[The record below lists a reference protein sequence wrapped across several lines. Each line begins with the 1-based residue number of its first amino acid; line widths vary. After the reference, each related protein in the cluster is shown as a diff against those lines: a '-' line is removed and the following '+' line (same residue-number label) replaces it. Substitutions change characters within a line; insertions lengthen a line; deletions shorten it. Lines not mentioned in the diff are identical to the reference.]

1 MKDKSDTLNYK
12 VKILNIALFVPV
24 AQLSANVFNEISTI
38 LSRKNEPKAISIHY
52 RRIEIRPISLPKNKE
67 EYYSESLFQDAD
79 LPCRIVVCFVE
90 TAHKNGTPT
99 SNPFAFQRS
108 WTIPKSEKDSKNYY
122 EERSTSNL
130 ERLVDDRFCRLE
142 KQFTS
147 LIASFSQAQPQPIKR
162 KTRGK
167 KTDSL
172 PQSDC
177 SDPCT
182 SQEANDRLR
191 QFIEESENQKKCL
204 LDDSQSD
211 LISDDLS
218 VVGETKQI
226 YIKKI
231 ELIVMVISLAA
242 FLYFSISSLLT
253 DGTGTSGTSF
263 ISSGFASRSFAS
275 LSNSNQSSSCFCI
288 SATFSSCSLILAL
301 TASICCLRSSY
312 CRMLDQNS
320 PPGFLR
326 GRKSGSPVNP
336 GWLGLIWSIRFR
348 ISSSSRYCLSKSSE
362 YSSIG

>member
-167 KTDSL
+167 KTNSL

-226 YIKKI
+226 YIKKVDCQ
-231 ELIVMVISLAA
+231 LNSNSLDQVEDKSTEDECMQMYWRM
-242 FLYFSISSLLT
+242 FKFNGQLNSLFSNGITYDDFRNGYYFCVFDLS
-253 DGTGTSGTSF
+253 TSG
-263 ISSGFASRSFAS
+263 
-275 LSNSNQSSSCFCI
+275 
-288 SATFSSCSLILAL
+288 
-301 TASICCLRSSY
+301 
-312 CRMLDQNS
+312 
-320 PPGFLR
+320 
-326 GRKSGSPVNP
+326 KSGTNYVVP
-336 GWLGLIWSIRFR
+336 SIRVGHLR
-348 ISSSSRYCLSKSSE
+348 IR
-362 YSSIG
+362 

>member
-122 EERSTSNL
+122 EEKSTSNL

-226 YIKKI
+226 YIKKVDCQ
-231 ELIVMVISLAA
+231 LNSNSLDQVEDKSTEDECMQMYWRM
-242 FLYFSISSLLT
+242 FKFNGQLNSLFSNGITYDDFRYGYYFCVFDLS
-253 DGTGTSGTSF
+253 TSG
-263 ISSGFASRSFAS
+263 
-275 LSNSNQSSSCFCI
+275 
-288 SATFSSCSLILAL
+288 
-301 TASICCLRSSY
+301 
-312 CRMLDQNS
+312 
-320 PPGFLR
+320 
-326 GRKSGSPVNP
+326 KSGTNYVVP
-336 GWLGLIWSIRFR
+336 SIRVGHLR
-348 ISSSSRYCLSKSSE
+348 IR
-362 YSSIG
+362 

>member
-226 YIKKI
+226 YIKKVDCQ
-231 ELIVMVISLAA
+231 LNSNSLDQVEDKSTEDECMQMYWRM
-242 FLYFSISSLLT
+242 FKFNGQLNSLFSNGITYDDFRNGYYFCVFDLS
-253 DGTGTSGTSF
+253 TSG
-263 ISSGFASRSFAS
+263 
-275 LSNSNQSSSCFCI
+275 
-288 SATFSSCSLILAL
+288 
-301 TASICCLRSSY
+301 
-312 CRMLDQNS
+312 
-320 PPGFLR
+320 
-326 GRKSGSPVNP
+326 KSGTNYVVP
-336 GWLGLIWSIRFR
+336 SIRVGHLR
-348 ISSSSRYCLSKSSE
+348 IR
-362 YSSIG
+362 

>member
-108 WTIPKSEKDSKNYY
+108 WTIPKSEKYSKNYY

-226 YIKKI
+226 YIKKVDCQ
-231 ELIVMVISLAA
+231 LNSNSLDQVEDKSTEDECMQMYWRM
-242 FLYFSISSLLT
+242 FKFNGQLNSLFSNGITYDDFRNGYYFCVFDLS
-253 DGTGTSGTSF
+253 TSG
-263 ISSGFASRSFAS
+263 
-275 LSNSNQSSSCFCI
+275 
-288 SATFSSCSLILAL
+288 
-301 TASICCLRSSY
+301 
-312 CRMLDQNS
+312 
-320 PPGFLR
+320 
-326 GRKSGSPVNP
+326 KSGTNYVVP
-336 GWLGLIWSIRFR
+336 SIRVGHLR
-348 ISSSSRYCLSKSSE
+348 IR
-362 YSSIG
+362 

>member
-38 LSRKNEPKAISIHY
+38 LSRKNEPKAISINY

-226 YIKKI
+226 YIKKVDCQ
-231 ELIVMVISLAA
+231 LNSNSLDQVEDKSTEDECMQMYWRM
-242 FLYFSISSLLT
+242 FKFNGQLNSLFSNGITYDDFRNGYYFCVFDLS
-253 DGTGTSGTSF
+253 TSG
-263 ISSGFASRSFAS
+263 
-275 LSNSNQSSSCFCI
+275 
-288 SATFSSCSLILAL
+288 
-301 TASICCLRSSY
+301 
-312 CRMLDQNS
+312 
-320 PPGFLR
+320 
-326 GRKSGSPVNP
+326 KSGTNYVVP
-336 GWLGLIWSIRFR
+336 SIRVGHLR
-348 ISSSSRYCLSKSSE
+348 IR
-362 YSSIG
+362 

>member
-1 MKDKSDTLNYK
+1 M
-12 VKILNIALFVPV
+12 
-24 AQLSANVFNEISTI
+24 
-38 LSRKNEPKAISIHY
+38 
-52 RRIEIRPISLPKNKE
+52 
-67 EYYSESLFQDAD
+67 
-79 LPCRIVVCFVE
+79 E

-226 YIKKI
+226 YIKKVDCQ
-231 ELIVMVISLAA
+231 LNSNSLDQVEDKSTEDECMQMYWRM
-242 FLYFSISSLLT
+242 FKFNGQLNSLFSNGITYDDFRNGYYFCVFDLS
-253 DGTGTSGTSF
+253 TSG
-263 ISSGFASRSFAS
+263 
-275 LSNSNQSSSCFCI
+275 
-288 SATFSSCSLILAL
+288 
-301 TASICCLRSSY
+301 
-312 CRMLDQNS
+312 
-320 PPGFLR
+320 
-326 GRKSGSPVNP
+326 KSGTNYVVP
-336 GWLGLIWSIRFR
+336 SIRVGHLR
-348 ISSSSRYCLSKSSE
+348 IR
-362 YSSIG
+362 

>member
-226 YIKKI
+226 YIKKVDCQ
-231 ELIVMVISLAA
+231 LNSNSLDQVEDKSTEDECMQMYWRM
-242 FLYFSISSLLT
+242 FKFNGQLNSLFSNGITYDDFRNGYYFCVFDLS
-253 DGTGTSGTSF
+253 TSG
-263 ISSGFASRSFAS
+263 
-275 LSNSNQSSSCFCI
+275 
-288 SATFSSCSLILAL
+288 
-301 TASICCLRSSY
+301 
-312 CRMLDQNS
+312 
-320 PPGFLR
+320 
-326 GRKSGSPVNP
+326 KSGTNYVVP
-336 GWLGLIWSIRFR
+336 SIRVGHLR
-348 ISSSSRYCLSKSSE
+348 IQ
-362 YSSIG
+362 